1 MPPSPCQCENVVCIF
16 NVFLVMNPY
25 LITAAIENLTPWK
38 YIHGGDD
45 LAAAMNYEGGDTSG
59 YTACIWEAVWQDS
72 ADAISRPDQR
82 VWTQT
87 RAEELLQDARDYFD
101 EVIVN
106 VSEQDRRDSAFA
118 RWRSNFLH
126 AMKNLQ
132 WKINGEHYD
141 VGPFA
146 PDEEIGP
153 RA

>member
-1 MPPSPCQCENVVCIF
+1 MPAHHEEEEEGAVADHQDD
-16 NVFLVMNPY
+16 
-25 LITAAIENLTPWK
+25 
-38 YIHGGDD
+38 IHDGDD

-72 ADAISRPDQR
+72 ATPPDQR

-101 EVIVN
+101 EVIAN
-106 VSEQDRRDSAFA
+106 VSEQDRRDSAFKL
-118 RWRSNFLH
+118 WRRNFRY
-126 AMKNLQ
+126 AMENLQ